1 MISHC
6 SFLGHILCWCIVCV
20 MCSNRS
26 KGAVE
31 RFNVQF
37 INAWNLKM
45 RRWERN
51 LTACH
56 ERTEHAAHYW
66 VRSLSSAPNISKHTP
81 CTLYCNTNH
90 LKIEHLIHEYGYEYS
105 TLVQNILHCT
115 VVLSS
120 TDDHSIAWQNGPML
134 NTIFCWW
141 IFLFA
146 KNRPTRIILHPTFS
160 LHTQWNG
167 RSKK

>member
-1 MISHC
+1 
-6 SFLGHILCWCIVCV
+6 
-20 MCSNRS
+20 MCSDRS

-66 VRSLSSAPNISKHTP
+66 VRSLLSAPNISKHTP

-90 LKIEHLIHEYGYEYS
+90 LEIEHLINEYS
-105 TLVQNILHCT
+105 IFVQNILHCT

-120 TDDHSIAWQNGPML
+120 TDDHSIAWQNGQML
-134 NTIFCWW
+134 NSTFYRW

-146 KNRPTRIILHPTFS
+146 KNRPTRIILHPIFS

-167 RSKK
+167 RS